1 MGRLKG
7 VGIGAG
13 YFSKYQ
19 YEAWSRM
26 PDVEMAAL
34 CNRKVEKA
42 SVLMEEYGIPRH
54 YTDYREMIEREK
66 PDFVDIITPPD
77 THVEMCAFAA
87 ERGVNVLCQKPL
99 APTMEGCRDIV
110 RICKD
115 NNVRFM
121 VNENWRWQ
129 PWYREIKRLLDAG
142 EIGQLFSMIF
152 LMRMGDGWGKD
163 AYLGRQPYFRDM
175 PRLLIYETGVH
186 FIDTFRFLAGEVE
199 SVYARTR
206 KLNPVIAGED
216 CVNIVFNFKNGAV
229 GVWDANRYNET
240 ECRNPRYTFGTFV
253 VEGSEGSIEMDTE
266 ANMRIKPLGKPSRLH
281 EYPHEDKNFCG
292 DCCYFAQRHFVDCLV
307 SGEPFETNGDEYL
320 KTWEV
325 QEACYQSGKL
335 NQVVKLGLQRGV
347 SAG

>member
-1 MGRLKG
+1 MDEHIMKHLTG

-26 PDVEMAAL
+26 PDVEMVAL
-34 CNRKVEKA
+34 CNRKVEKGIA
-42 SVLMEEYGIPRH
+42 LMEEYGIPRH
-54 YTDYREMIEREK
+54 YTDYREMIDAEK

-77 THVEMCAFAA
+77 THLEICAFAA

-99 APTMEGCRDIV
+99 APTMEECSEIV

-115 NNVRFM
+115 KGARFM

-142 EIGQLFSMIF
+142 EIGELFSMTF
-152 LMRMGDGWGKD
+152 TTRTGDGWGED
-163 AYLGRQPYFRDM
+163 AYLGRQPYFREM

-206 KLNPVIAGED
+206 KLNQVITGED
-216 CVNIVFNFKNGAV
+216 CGHIVLNFRNGAV

-240 ECRNPRYTFGTFV
+240 ESKNPRYTFGVFV
-253 VEGSEGSIEMDTE
+253 VEGSAGKIEMDSD
-266 ANMRIKPLGKPSRLH
+266 ANIRIKPLGKPSRLH
-281 EYPHEDKNFCG
+281 DYPHTDINFGG
-292 DCCYFAQRHFVDCLV
+292 DSCYFTQRHFVDCLI
-307 SGEPFETNGDEYL
+307 SGESFETNGEQYL

-325 QEACYQSGKL
+325 QEACYRSARS
-335 NQVVKLGLQRGV
+335 NQVVRMAL
-347 SAG
+347 